1 MTTHI
6 KNLKQIRDM
15 NKQNMFSI
23 VTIVSLTIALCATIS
38 LMQKVNAIYED
49 QLEVCNF
56 KGECTQIDIDDFM
69 TKEKSDHLWSIFNN
83 DIDTYDIKDMTVTPL
98 K

>member
-1 MTTHI
+1 MTTNI
-6 KNLKQIRDM
+6 KNLKPYRSM
-15 NKQNMFSI
+15 EKQNLFTTI
-23 VTIVSLTIALCATIS
+23 TIVSLVIALCATIS
-38 LMQKVNAIYED
+38 LMQKVNGIYED

-69 TKEKSDHLWSIFNN
+69 TKEKSDKLWLIFNN